1 MDPINLILFVMA
13 PINAT
18 LSILLYYDL
27 YLKRIKQQP
36 RKLTK
41 KTGLVWLLLCAIL
54 CTPGLFVL
62 LIGAGIGLGVFITP
76 MLILSVIL
84 TAIAIYLTYK
94 RFYKQ
99 ANDSKN
105 EKGIR
110 KKIVS
115 YALALTF
122 LGYLGIALVHFDII
136 GDARGDLYL
145 SEMTPVYNK
154 DGTLK
159 HDQHGNVVYDT
170 YYDYETIPGTLEGDN
185 GLYFFFGLC
194 ANIGSIGALFALKID
209 NKKK

>member
-1 MDPINLILFVMA
+1 MNPMNLILFVMA

-18 LSILLYYDL
+18 LLILLYYDL

-54 CTPGLFVL
+54 CTLGLFVL
-62 LIGAGIGLGVFITP
+62 LIETGIGLGVFITP

-115 YALALTF
+115 YALALTLF
-122 LGYLGIALVHFDII
+122 GYLGIALVHFDII
-136 GDARGDLYL
+136 GDVRGDSYI

-159 HDQHGNVVYDT
+159 HDRHGNVVYDT

-185 GLYFFFGLC
+185 RLYFFFGLC
-194 ANIGSIGALFALKID
+194 ANIGSIGALFALEID